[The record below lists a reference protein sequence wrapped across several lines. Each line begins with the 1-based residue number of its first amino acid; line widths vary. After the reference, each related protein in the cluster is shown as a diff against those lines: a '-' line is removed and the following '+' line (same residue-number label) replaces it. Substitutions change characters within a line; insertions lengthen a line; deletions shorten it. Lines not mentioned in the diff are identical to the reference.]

1 MSTVSRFLAVT
12 ALAGAV
18 PHAAL
23 GAQQASF
30 IYRLGKDTIAVE
42 QFTRTPS
49 RITGDI
55 ASRSGAAVVRTQYDA
70 ALGPD
75 ARVTTAT
82 YRILGADGRQI
93 KGRPAEVRYAVA
105 GDSVVRTIVWA
116 DSTQVR
122 TLAAAGAVPFVAP
135 SYGML
140 ELAFASMR
148 HGKMTAGAFPVMG
161 TGGAV
166 ALQTVALTVAGGDTI
181 RQASGVVFRVD
192 REGRLQSYDGSATT
206 AKWVATRGT
215 GGLDVAS
222 IASRMTPMGVL
233 SSRGAARVAFQT
245 PAPGGVMMLDYGR
258 PLVRERTVWGGLLIP
273 LDTIWRL
280 GANEATHFA
289 TSREIAF
296 GDVVVP
302 PGLYTLFLYN
312 AKSGPLLAIN
322 RQTGQW
328 GTVYDQAKDVAR
340 IPLTLAA
347 TPEHVEEFTIAIRQA
362 APSRGAL
369 EIAWGSQMA
378 TAAFV
383 VRP

>member
-42 QFTRTPS
+42 QFTP
-49 RITGDI
+49 
-55 ASRSGAAVVRTQYDA
+55 
-70 ALGPD
+70 
-75 ARVTTAT
+75 
-82 YRILGADGRQI
+82 
-93 KGRPAEVRYAVA
+93 
-105 GDSVVRTIVWA
+105 
-116 DSTQVR
+116 
-122 TLAAAGAVPFVAP
+122 
-135 SYGML
+135 
-140 ELAFASMR
+140 
-148 HGKMTAGAFPVMG
+148 
-161 TGGAV
+161 
-166 ALQTVALTVAGGDTI
+166 
-181 RQASGVVFRVD
+181 
-192 REGRLQSYDGSATT
+192 
-206 AKWVATRGT
+206 RGT
-215 GGLDVAS
+215 GGLDVVS

-233 SSRGAARVAFQT
+233 SSRGAARAAFQT

-328 GTVYDQAKDVAR
+328 GTVYDQAKDLAR
-340 IPLTLAA
+340 VPLTLAA
-347 TPEHVEEFTIAIRQA
+347 TPEHVEALTITIRQA
-362 APSRGAL
+362 APNRGAV
-369 EIAWGSQMA
+369 EIAWGTQVA

-383 VRP
+383 VHP